1 MEIGGTGSGPSDT
14 VVDIQ
19 DKITTPLIS
28 KVSLE
33 NESSHSQQAHN
44 LIDDLS
50 PIHTEGDFEESR
62 VHLNRGQGGIA
73 SNPELLPSN
82 KRSIQRQRSRRRSHM
97 GFPGTGTFVY
107 SKLRRSMDV
116 APQTFPSFTP
126 TAGEEKPSTPG
137 WCSPKSDLL
146 AIADLFISSFLNILL
161 VCIPL
166 GIIAD
171 KLNWGPVCVFSLNF
185 CGIIPLALM
194 LGEVTEDLALRFG
207 QVIGGLINAT
217 FGNVVELILSLV
229 ALQKGLFE
237 VVQMSL
243 LGSILSNMLLV
254 LGCCFLFG
262 GIYYHQQNFN
272 QIANKVCNSLLF
284 LSVIALVIPSALSF
298 AQENST
304 TEQHRELEILYL
316 SRGVA
321 VLLAI
326 IYICYLTFQ
335 LGTHNDLFSEEEGDH
350 KHKSNNNNN
359 NNDSNQNVD
368 NDQEN
373 KKLSDSFKSSKRTE
387 SKEEAEDIPQFS
399 LLAATF
405 LLAAISVLV
414 AVASEYLTDAINDL
428 GTTSGV
434 SQKFL
439 SIIILPIAG
448 NACEHLT
455 AVIVAMKNKMDL
467 SLGVAIGSS
476 IQIAIFV
483 IPVVVLVGWGT
494 GKDMTLQFDTLGVI
508 SLTIAVI
515 HANFI
520 TLDGVS
526 NWLMGLEL
534 ISTFLIIAFA
544 FWFR

>member
-1 MEIGGTGSGPSDT
+1 MFTDFKA
-14 VVDIQ
+14 D
-19 DKITTPLIS
+19 
-28 KVSLE
+28 
-33 NESSHSQQAHN
+33 N
-44 LIDDLS
+44 
-50 PIHTEGDFEESR
+50 FEESSIQ
-62 VHLNRGQGGIA
+62 VNRIRSGVE
-73 SNPELLPSN
+73 SNPELFSATPIRGFQKQNS
-82 KRSIQRQRSRRRSHM
+82 RSRRASHL
-97 GFPGTGTFVY
+97 GVPGTGTFVY
-107 SKLRRSMDV
+107 TKMRRSADML
-116 APQTFPSFTP
+116 PQNFPSNSSH
-126 TAGEEKPSTPG
+126 GNSDKGVSSPG

-146 AIADLFISSFLNILL
+146 AIKDLFISSILNVLL
-161 VCIPL
+161 ICIPL
-166 GIIAD
+166 GAVAE
-171 KLNWGPVCVFSLNF
+171 KLHWGPVSVFSLNF
-185 CGIIPLALM
+185 CGIIPLALI

-207 QVIGGLINAT
+207 EVIGGLINAT

-229 ALQKGLFE
+229 ALQKGLYQ

-262 GIYYHQQNFN
+262 GVYYHQQNFN
-272 QIANKVCNSLLF
+272 QVANKVCNSLLF
-284 LSVIALVIPSALSF
+284 LSVIALVIPSALSY
-298 AQENST
+298 AQADST
-304 TEQHRELEILYL
+304 SSKHLEFEILYL
-316 SRGVA
+316 SRGIA
-321 VLLAI
+321 ILLAI

-335 LGTHNDLFSEEEGDH
+335 LYTHQDLFHDEGGADKQEKEDGTEKVGQNGGEKVVEENEE
-350 KHKSNNNNN
+350 
-359 NNDSNQNVD
+359 QP
-368 NDQEN
+368 Q
-373 KKLSDSFKSSKRTE
+373 LS
-387 SKEEAEDIPQFS
+387 
-399 LLAATF
+399 LVAAVI

-414 AVASEYLTDAINDL
+414 AIASEFLTDAINDL
-428 GTTSGV
+428 GSDSGV

-467 SLGVAIGSS
+467 SIGVAIGSS

-483 IPVVVLVGWGT
+483 IPVVVLVGWAT
-494 GKDMTLQFDTLGVI
+494 DKEMTLQFDTLGVI